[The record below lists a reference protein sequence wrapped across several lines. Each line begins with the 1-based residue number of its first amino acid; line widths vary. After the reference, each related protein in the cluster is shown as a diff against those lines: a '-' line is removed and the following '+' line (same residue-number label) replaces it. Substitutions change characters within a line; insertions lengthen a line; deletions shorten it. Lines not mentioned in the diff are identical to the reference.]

1 MDIAAHGLFTLLLH
15 IFGFATLVL
24 LLTCLLLGQTPPI
37 LRARLLSRVEGP
49 LGQTAALVLFSS
61 LYCVLAVLAL
71 TFPGYIDPD
80 EPFVIASAAFLTH
93 HQSVYAWATAY
104 GPYCYLLYGFII
116 RLFHLSI
123 PVLKCTVFVANVI
136 LIGLLYAVFRRRL
149 PRLNAALTTS
159 LVLSSL
165 ALKQSYPLQIRGDVL
180 IFIAVTLSLLVSL
193 GKRTATSFVL
203 LVLTITLAIGIK
215 ITAILYLLYPLAR
228 VWKRFGTDFIAG
240 SLAVAAILSLSPFL
254 FLHSLSLESYIFWLA
269 HMSGQLRSEKELA
282 GNLFTSLVFL
292 APCVLVFRALLARNR
307 ERAMSYL
314 KSNRI
319 PLTMLMLSLCVL
331 DGLAGKFGGGRHH
344 ISPFA
349 PLFAFVAADLY
360 AVMQEHPAS
369 RLHPTPLT
377 WVFSWGCVGLLLLL
391 AEGSELQD
399 MWSLTRQERVQAQAL
414 AADVDMILRQYPPRD
429 VELGDGYGELNLT
442 SQYSPMYAGPQLIS
456 AGANYHFEPNAQ
468 ADMEL
473 MRVPMPQTEM
483 AALEQCRRPVYLI
496 PRGEQPFSTL
506 SIYSAMYPK
515 LYPKHQLFP
524 PAFQQ
529 TFLHMYTHTATS
541 QFFDVYTCRPKP
553 KVATDLRAGAS
564 PTYLSAAK

>member
-1 MDIAAHGLFTLLLH
+1 MDIAAHGLFALLLH
-15 IFGFATLVL
+15 TFGFAALVL
-24 LLTCLLLGQTPPI
+24 LLACLLLGQTSPV

-61 LYCVLAVLAL
+61 LYFALAVFVL

-93 HQSVYAWATAY
+93 HQPVYTWATAY
-104 GPYCYLLYGFII
+104 GPYCYLIYGFII

-123 PVLKCTVFVANVI
+123 PALKCTVFVANVV

-149 PRLNAALTTS
+149 PRRHAALTTS
-159 LVLSSL
+159 LVLSSF

-193 GKRTATSFVL
+193 GKRSATNFAL
-203 LVLTITLAIGIK
+203 LVVTISLAIGIK
-215 ITAILYLLYPLAR
+215 ITAVLYLLYPLAR
-228 VWKRFGTDFIAG
+228 VWKRFGADFVVA

-282 GNLFTSLVFL
+282 GNLFTSVVFL
-292 APCVLVFRALLARNR
+292 APCILVFRALLALNR
-307 ERAMSYL
+307 ERAIRYL
-314 KSNRI
+314 KSNQT
-319 PLTMLMLSLCVL
+319 PLIVLMLSLCVL

-344 ISPFA
+344 VSPFA

-360 AVMQEHPAS
+360 AVMQEHSAN

-377 WVFSWGCVGLLLLL
+377 WVFSWGCIGLLLLL

-429 VELGDGYGELNLT
+429 VELGDGYGEVNLT
-442 SQYSPMYAGPQLIS
+442 SQYSQR
-456 AGANYHFEPNAQ
+456 
-468 ADMEL
+468 
-473 MRVPMPQTEM
+473 MRGLSLSQRERTIT
-483 AALEQCRRPVYLI
+483 LI
-496 PRGEQPFSTL
+496 P
-506 SIYSAMYPK
+506 
-515 LYPKHQLFP
+515 
-524 PAFQQ
+524 
-529 TFLHMYTHTATS
+529 TH
-541 QFFDVYTCRPKP
+541 KP
-553 KVATDLRAGAS
+553 TWN
-564 PTYLSAAK
+564 